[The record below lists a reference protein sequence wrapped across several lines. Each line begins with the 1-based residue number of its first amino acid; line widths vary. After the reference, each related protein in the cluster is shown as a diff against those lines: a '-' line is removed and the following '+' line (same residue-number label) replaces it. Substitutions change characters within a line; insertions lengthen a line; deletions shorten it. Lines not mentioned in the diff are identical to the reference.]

1 MVKILTIALAFAALF
16 VAEVKSQPRSSEAE
30 VCNYNCLL
38 GLQLASLDQ
47 RINTHHKCAAC
58 AAQRHRL
65 PPRFKRSGLSG
76 SAAHNPQQFSTVW
89 H

>member
-38 GLQLASLDQ
+38 GLQLASLGQ
-47 RINTHHKCAAC
+47 RI
-58 AAQRHRL
+58 
-65 PPRFKRSGLSG
+65 
-76 SAAHNPQQFSTVW
+76 
-89 H
+89 